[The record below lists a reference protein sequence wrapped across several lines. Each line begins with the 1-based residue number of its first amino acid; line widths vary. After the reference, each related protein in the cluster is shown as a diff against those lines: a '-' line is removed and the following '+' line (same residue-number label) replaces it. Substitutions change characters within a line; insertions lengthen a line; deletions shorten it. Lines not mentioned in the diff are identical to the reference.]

1 MTLSGPKE
9 FHSVRHN
16 RSLALKVVNE
26 KITTWVGHTSAAP
39 VTRGAV
45 ERSPNVAPAHLVL
58 RRVTP
63 RAVAREETAP
73 REGVAPQVQVL
84 QALRQGRE
92 VRTA

>member
-45 ERSPNVAPAHLVL
+45 ERSVIAPAHVRL
-58 RRVTP
+58 RWLLGTP
-63 RAVAREETAP
+63 RVVFVDAREDAAY
-73 REGVAPQVQVL
+73 REGVVPQ
-84 QALRQGRE
+84 ARPCAAMRG
-92 VRTA
+92 